1 MPKFLMRSGFLTL
14 AIAAMAF
21 VSACGGGGPGGAIPY
36 NVALSA
42 PDKPTI
48 VPLEQGY
55 RIAPL
60 DTVTVKVFRLPDLSG
75 DYEVDLA
82 GQISM
87 PLIGDVQAFNL
98 TTAEL
103 DQRLTEKLGEKYLQH
118 PDISVGIKSS
128 TRRSVTVDGGVKSP
142 GSFPV
147 TGSLSLLQA
156 VAQAGGVAEDGNI
169 HRIAV
174 FRQISGK
181 RLAAAFDLSKIR
193 KGQADDPPIY
203 AGDIIIVDGSSIKR
217 LQKTILSSLPLL
229 SIFGA
234 F

>member
-1 MPKFLMRSGFLTL
+1 MSSVLKRSGFILSSVVG
-14 AIAAMAF
+14 AIIL
-21 VSACGGGGPGGAIPY
+21 SSCGGGPGGAIPY
-36 NVALSA
+36 NVTLAA
-42 PDKPTI
+42 PDAAKI

-60 DTVTVKVFRLPDLSG
+60 DTVSIKVFKVAELSG

-87 PLIGDVQAFNL
+87 PLIGEVQAFNL

-103 DQRLTEKLGEKYLQH
+103 DQKLTAKLSEKYLQN
-118 PDISVGIKSS
+118 PDVSVGIKSS
-128 TRRSVTVDGGVKSP
+128 TKRSVTVDGAVKSA

-147 TGSLSLLQA
+147 AGPLSLLQA
-156 VAQAGGVAEDGNI
+156 VAQAGGVAEDGNV

-181 RLAAAFDLSKIR
+181 RQAAAFDLGKIR

-203 AGDIIIVDGSSIKR
+203 AGDIIIVDGSAIKK
-217 LQKTILSSLPLL
+217 LQKTLLNGLPIF
-229 SIFGA
+229 SIFKP

>member
-1 MPKFLMRSGFLTL
+1 MPQILFRNGKPAMVIAGL
-14 AIAAMAF
+14 ALL
-21 VSACGGGGPGGAIPY
+21 SACGGGPGGAIPY
-36 NVALSA
+36 NVALKA
-42 PDKPTI
+42 PDGPTV

-60 DTVTVKVFRLPDLSG
+60 DTVTIKVFKLPDLSG
-75 DYEVDLA
+75 DYDVDLA

-87 PLIGDVQAFNL
+87 PLIGEVQAFNL

-103 DQRLTEKLGEKYLQH
+103 DQRLTEKLGQKYLQN
-118 PDISVGIKSS
+118 PDVSVGIKSS
-128 TRRSVTVDGGVKSP
+128 TRRSVTVDGAVKTA

-147 TGSLSLLQA
+147 AGPMSLLQA
-156 VAQAGGVAEDGNI
+156 VAQAGGVADDGNI

-181 RLAAAFDLSKIR
+181 RQAAAFDLGKIR

-203 AGDIIIVDGSSIKR
+203 AGDIIIVDGSAIKK
-217 LQKTILSSLPLL
+217 LQKSILNGLPIL
-229 SIFGA
+229 SIFKP